1 MTLNRIL
8 SLRTLKMALPLRAEK
23 RVVSF
28 SKLTILDYLDE
39 TIFTVEFLRAV
50 WITISL

>member
-8 SLRTLKMALPLRAEK
+8 SFRALKMTLPLRAEK

-50 WITISL
+50 WIILSL